1 MDGYFIKTIGANRG
15 KPRVWLQGLELERAG
30 FGPGQ
35 SYEVEVKGRS
45 VVLTLSKDGTRT
57 VTPKQVRSRTMPVI
71 DLNSNQLLAA
81 FDGMAAIRMVVKDG
95 QIYLL
100 PLASELK
107 KQERLQRLRSR
118 MENGEPLRIGSL
130 SHGGGIMS
138 HAIHAG
144 LQRAGLKAKLE
155 FANEI
160 RPELLEHASEFN
172 DAWSDDT
179 VPLAAPM
186 QELAFDD
193 RGLAHIPKV
202 EILEAGIPCSGASR
216 AGTAKRGLKH
226 PEAHPEVGH
235 LVVAALVIL
244 NKAAPAIVAIENVP
258 TYANTASASIL
269 RSQLRDLGYTTHER
283 ILNGKEWGAI
293 ENRDRWCM
301 VAVTQ
306 GIDFDFDQLMP
317 PKAMRQVIGDL
328 LEDIPADDARWG
340 TMRGLVEKEARDLAA
355 GKNFKMQIYDA
366 NDENVGTLT
375 KGYAKIRSTDPKLRH
390 RDDPSLMRQFTA
402 TEHARFKQ
410 IPSHILGDASETMK
424 HEMAGQ
430 SVIYEKFADVGHH
443 IGNSVNRFAGR
454 PEVEMHNRVARGF
467 EDRLGVDQEVAQL
480 AAQVVADLRRA
491 EPGDGRYVGPIVAV
505 RQDLVVQKIDDVS
518 GILHQAV
525 ALREMPKLGQ
535 AVEIRYRDGSAVVM
549 AATNTP
555 GLPAPTPTDSPA
567 VRSAKERLRA
577 EIGSA
582 AIPDDYNAF
591 DTLPKSTRLRM

>member
-30 FGPGQ
+30 FAPGQ
-35 SYEVEVKGRS
+35 SYEIVVKGKS
-45 VVLTLSKDGTRT
+45 VVLTLSNDGSRT

-71 DLNSNQLLAA
+71 DLNSKQLLAA

-107 KQERLQRLRSR
+107 KLERLQRLRTR
-118 MENGEPLRIGSL
+118 LEAGEPLRIGSL

-144 LQRAGLKAKLE
+144 LERAGLKAKLE

-160 RPELLEHASEFN
+160 RPELLEHASMFN
-172 DAWSDDT
+172 DVWMADT

-235 LVVAALVIL
+235 LVVSALIIL
-244 NKAAPAIVAIENVP
+244 NKAAPAIVTIENVP

-306 GIDFDFDQLMP
+306 GIEFDFDQLMP
-317 PKAMRQVIGDL
+317 PKAKRQVIGDL

-340 TMRGLVEKEARDLAA
+340 TMKGLVEKEARDRAA
-355 GKNFKMQIYDA
+355 GKNFKMQVFGKGD
-366 NDENVGTLT
+366 DSVGTLT

-390 RDDPSLMRQFTA
+390 PDNPSLMRQFTA

-410 IPSHILGDASETMK
+410 VPQHLLGDASETMK
-424 HEMAGQ
+424 HEMLGQ
-430 SVIYEKFADVGHH
+430 SVVYEKFADVGHH

-454 PEVEMHNRVARGF
+454 PEVQIDNRASRF
-467 EDRLGVDQEVAQL
+467 HKELGVEQEVARL
-480 AAQVVADLRRA
+480 AANVVADLRVA
-491 EPGDGRYVGPIVAV
+491 EPADSRYVGPIVAV
-505 RQDLVVQKIDDVS
+505 REDLVVQKVDDVT
-518 GILHQAV
+518 GVLHEAV
-525 ALREMPKLGQ
+525 SLREMPKLGQ
-535 AVEIRYRDGSAVVM
+535 AVDIRYRDGRGIVLAVTHTD
-549 AATNTP
+549 A
-555 GLPAPTPTDSPA
+555 LPAPLSTDLPA
-567 VRSAKERLRA
+567 VRSAKERLRS
-577 EIGSA
+577 ERMVA
-582 AIPDDYNAF
+582 ATEDKTAF
-591 DTLPKSTRLRM
+591 EALPKSTRVRM